1 MTERLNK
8 GGISMKST
16 AFGLAAAIV
25 GTLLAVTPLRAHH
38 SFSAEY
44 DSKKQVTLKGTVS
57 KVEWM
62 NPHVYFYLDVT
73 DESGNITNWALEMG
87 PPNGLERSGW
97 TRNTMKVGD
106 EVTVEA
112 TLAKDNSKQA
122 NARSVTMTSTGKKL
136 GAASSERAN
145 PQQ

>member
-1 MTERLNK
+1 MRSSSL
-8 GGISMKST
+8 S
-16 AFGLAAAIV
+16 
-25 GTLLAVTPLRAHH
+25 LLAVAFGAFLTVTPLAAHH

-44 DSKKQVTLKGTVS
+44 DSKKPVSLRGIVT

-73 DESGNITNWALEMG
+73 DDSGTITNWALEMG

-106 EVTVEA
+106 EVIVEG
-112 TLAKDNSKQA
+112 TLAKDGTKQA
-122 NARSVTMTSTGKKL
+122 NARSVTMASTGKKL
-136 GAASSERAN
+136 GAASSERGN

>member
-1 MTERLNK
+1 MRSSALSLLAVIF
-8 GGISMKST
+8 G
-16 AFGLAAAIV
+16 AF
-25 GTLLAVTPLRAHH
+25 LAVTPVAAHH

-44 DSKKQVTLKGTVS
+44 DSKKAVTLKGIVT

-73 DESGNITNWALEMG
+73 DDSGNIANWAFEMG

-106 EVTVEA
+106 EVIVEG
-112 TLAKDNSKQA
+112 TLAKDGSKQA
-122 NARSVTMTSTGKKL
+122 NARSVTMASTGKKL
-136 GAASSERAN
+136 GAASSERGN
-145 PQQ
+145 PPSGGQ

>member
-1 MTERLNK
+1 MRSSSL
-8 GGISMKST
+8 GL
-16 AFGLAAAIV
+16 LAAV
-25 GTLLAVTPLRAHH
+25 FGVFLAVTPVAAHH

-44 DSKKQVTLKGTVS
+44 DSKKSVTLKGTVT

-62 NPHVYFYLDVT
+62 NPHVYFYLDVI
-73 DESGNITNWALEMG
+73 DDAGNIANWSLEMG

-106 EVTVEA
+106 EVIVEG
-112 TLAKDNSKQA
+112 TLAKDGSKQA
-122 NARSVTMTSTGKKL
+122 NARSVTMASTGKKL
-136 GAASSERAN
+136 GAASSERA